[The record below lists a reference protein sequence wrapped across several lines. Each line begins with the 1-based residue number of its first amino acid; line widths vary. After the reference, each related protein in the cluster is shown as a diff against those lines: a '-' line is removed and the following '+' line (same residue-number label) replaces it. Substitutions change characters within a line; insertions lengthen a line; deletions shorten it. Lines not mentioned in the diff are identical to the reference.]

1 MKNMETISAHQ
12 RLLAQVTRFVIQ
24 ATKQILVIKHEKNG
38 SSLRVI
44 YTLKDYTR
52 FPPNSEMIIEISHAG
67 KVKLTQA
74 TGFFNSFQKQIK
86 DKLNEFSKERRH
98 GGTKVE

>member
-1 MKNMETISAHQ
+1 METISSHQ
-12 RLLAQVTRFVIQ
+12 RLLVQVTKFVLQ
-24 ATKQILVIKHEKNG
+24 VTKQILIIKHEKNG
-38 SSLRVI
+38 HSLRVI
-44 YTLKDYTR
+44 YTLRDYTR
-52 FPPNSEMIIEISHAG
+52 FPPNSEMIIEISRIG

-86 DKLNEFSKERRH
+86 DKLDEFSKEKRH

>member
-1 MKNMETISAHQ
+1 METISAHQ
-12 RLLAQVTRFVIQ
+12 KMLAQVTRFVIQ
-24 ATKQILVIKHEKNG
+24 ITKQILVIKHDKNG
-38 SSLRVI
+38 NSLRVI

-52 FPPNSEMIIEISHAG
+52 FPSNSEMIIEISHFG

-86 DKLNEFSKERRH
+86 DKLHEFSKEKRH
-98 GGTKVE
+98 GDQMG